1 MATITAKLLVARPY
15 KKDTLPAGADPKHA
29 SSCLLAHRALTSQ
42 NAVTHELELRRI
54 PLPRTPVNKGKR
66 KGRGTRFNPGPIA
79 ALRYALHLRHL
90 TASVRSTPSS
100 SIPRYTQPRPLD
112 TSGSRQP
119 LS

>member
-54 PLPRTPVNKGKR
+54 PLPRTPVN
-66 KGRGTRFNPGPIA
+66 GPS
-79 ALRYALHLRHL
+79 
-90 TASVRSTPSS
+90 ASVLGFRRSHHVFA
-100 SIPRYTQPRPLD
+100 ICLD
-112 TSGSRQP
+112 HE
-119 LS
+119 